1 MLDGENMKCNP
12 VAILSRASKRLVAGN
27 EIAKEK
33 GHRKGDLGSSHEIA
47 YEFRLKL
54 YPVI

>member
-1 MLDGENMKCNP
+1 MLDEENMKCNP

-27 EIAKEK
+27 ESAKEK
-33 GHRKGDLGSSHEIA
+33 GHRKGDLGSSREIA